1 MAEKLVRSVIMKFFF
16 ILLSCATL
24 NVSAQK
30 IEFGEDF
37 NNVGVLKNPGTEWT
51 ASSWPKVLS
60 VMYFNGK
67 TTINGNAMNI
77 LFRSETEGKVKT
89 DSIKLVIGQARNW
102 AALRYEFMTANSY
115 TVSAYDREWTFLAS
129 GIIKVNGPAKPVV
142 VAKPEPVKKP
152 EPVAKVEP
160 VVEVKKAE
168 KIAAVEAPTKKAEL
182 TKQQLLENAPEPIF
196 VESVI
201 KEELTEE
208 EKETLVFESFYM
220 AFGRAVQSGM
230 LTGQNEKFKG
240 VPGGVDLKALFSN
253 NEGFGS
259 DGVSVDIWF
268 RPQGEK
274 EFSEHFQELTVPI
287 AKDVTQ
293 ANFPLNLRD
302 RGTYKVSLYTADE
315 DAVWIGSSY
324 VSIY

>member
-1 MAEKLVRSVIMKFFF
+1 MKVFF
-16 ILLSCATL
+16 ILLTCASL
-24 NVSAQK
+24 SVSAQK

-51 ASSWPKVLS
+51 ATSWPKVLS
-60 VMYFNGK
+60 IMYYNGK

-77 LFRSETEGKVKT
+77 LLKSETNGKVIT
-89 DSIKLVIGQARNW
+89 DSVKLVIGQARNW
-102 AALRYEFMTANSY
+102 AALRYQFKTANTY
-115 TVSAYDREWTFLAS
+115 TVSAYDREWKFLAS
-129 GIIKVNGPAKPVV
+129 GVIKVNGPPKPPVV
-142 VAKPEPVKKP
+142 AVVKPEPVVKKT

-160 VVEVKKAE
+160 VVEPKKEE

-182 TKQQLLENAPEPIF
+182 TKQQLVENAPEPIF

-208 EKETLVFESFYM
+208 EKETLAFESFYM

-253 NEGFGS
+253 NEGFGG

-274 EFSEHFQELTVPI
+274 EFSQHFQELTVPI

-302 RGTYKVSLYTADE
+302 RGTYKVSLYTANE